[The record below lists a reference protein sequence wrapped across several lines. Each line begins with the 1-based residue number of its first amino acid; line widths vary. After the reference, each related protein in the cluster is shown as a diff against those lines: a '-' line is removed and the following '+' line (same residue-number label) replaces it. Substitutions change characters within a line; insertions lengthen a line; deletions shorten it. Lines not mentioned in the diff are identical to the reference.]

1 MREIQK
7 SLDMQVAQSMREITA
22 LRESQNLA
30 SRYRHDLRHHLQYL
44 YACLENHQIQKA
56 EDYISDI
63 CNELEQQK
71 VIQYCENE
79 AANLILSS
87 FAGRAEAEGIVM
99 KVEGG
104 MKAKTVISDTDL
116 CVLLSNALENAI
128 HACREVQKEG
138 KEARIE
144 VQIYEKQQQVFL
156 QIKNSCAG
164 APIL

>member
-1 MREIQK
+1 M
-7 SLDMQVAQSMREITA
+7 
-22 LRESQNLA
+22 
-30 SRYRHDLRHHLQYL
+30 
-44 YACLENHQIQKA
+44 
-56 EDYISDI
+56 
-63 CNELEQQK
+63 
-71 VIQYCENE
+71 IQYCENE

-104 MKAKTVISDTDL
+104 MKAKAVISDTDL

-164 APIL
+164 APIFENGVPVSKKKDMVSEPGVSVPLWNAMEVYIHFHWKKSILYSV